1 MNMFK
6 DAQEKYD
13 FPCKNHLTVFYV
25 KISKILT
32 RLWEASQPVRAV
44 YFGLILTFN
53 ATLALST

>member
-25 KISKILT
+25 EISKILT

-44 YFGLILTFN
+44 Y
-53 ATLALST
+53 